1 LQKKGSIITPAVKKK
16 WLNKLLAN
24 VLVLL
29 LLAGLFNLL
38 APTAALADPSDSVE
52 ITGDGVMAPVTLT
65 MAQLQGMQQYEHIYS
80 TINTF
85 PTKKWY
91 VASGVKLRDLLDLA
105 GIKPDARL
113 IRFNSNDGYEVT
125 LTVKELLKD
134 KRYYFPHLKDNDPSD
149 GSIPGSP
156 KGAQEVEPIL
166 ALLSAEG
173 KDNPADM
180 NDRDS
185 LLLVIGQR
193 AVTEQTN
200 NLFLKYVTK
209 IEVLTTPPP
218 KWDNPKADIPSGEVP
233 AGTKVKLSN
242 RKNDMDKIYY
252 TTDGST
258 PTINSPMYNW
268 IASRWKSQRG
278 DVDLIN
284 HPIEIKKDTVIKAV
298 TIGPGREDSDI
309 VTFTYKADFTG
320 KVIDLTRGLPAGI
333 TLDQHTVSLK
343 IGSSEELLVA
353 NTTDQDLTYSSSDTR
368 VVTVDSNGLV
378 TRVGHGTATIT
389 VKTADGKYTAT
400 CIVRE
405 PEQVGKQAAAP
416 AGAAPQNNGE
426 PMNNGEPINPAG
438 IPAPEAGQP
447 SPAEKDEAAGV
458 DSKTLDQAP
467 DNPAQLPVP
476 EGKGQYLV
484 EKEAVTATSTAA
496 GVPLGQQGGQTWR
509 VFELTPDAL
518 PLPLQEEQDRMDTY
532 TALIFMIL
540 LLLGAIRR
548 YTEYAREVAR

>member
-1 LQKKGSIITPAVKKK
+1 
-16 WLNKLLAN
+16 LAN

-209 IEVLTTPPP
+209 IEVLT
-218 KWDNPKADIPSGEVP
+218 
-233 AGTKVKLSN
+233 
-242 RKNDMDKIYY
+242 
-252 TTDGST
+252 
-258 PTINSPMYNW
+258 
-268 IASRWKSQRG
+268 
-278 DVDLIN
+278 
-284 HPIEIKKDTVIKAV
+284 
-298 TIGPGREDSDI
+298 
-309 VTFTYKADFTG
+309 
-320 KVIDLTRGLPAGI
+320 
-333 TLDQHTVSLK
+333 K
-343 IGSSEELLVA
+343 IGRASCRE
-353 NTTDQDLTYSSSDTR
+353 R
-368 VVTVDSNGLV
+368 V
-378 TRVGHGTATIT
+378 
-389 VKTADGKYTAT
+389 
-400 CIVRE
+400 
-405 PEQVGKQAAAP
+405 
-416 AGAAPQNNGE
+416 
-426 PMNNGEPINPAG
+426 
-438 IPAPEAGQP
+438 
-447 SPAEKDEAAGV
+447 
-458 DSKTLDQAP
+458 
-467 DNPAQLPVP
+467 
-476 EGKGQYLV
+476 
-484 EKEAVTATSTAA
+484 
-496 GVPLGQQGGQTWR
+496 
-509 VFELTPDAL
+509 
-518 PLPLQEEQDRMDTY
+518 
-532 TALIFMIL
+532 
-540 LLLGAIRR
+540 
-548 YTEYAREVAR
+548 